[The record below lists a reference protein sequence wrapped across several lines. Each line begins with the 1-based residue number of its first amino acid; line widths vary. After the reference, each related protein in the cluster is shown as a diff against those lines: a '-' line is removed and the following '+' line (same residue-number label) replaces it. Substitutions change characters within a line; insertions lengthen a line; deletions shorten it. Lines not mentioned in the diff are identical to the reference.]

1 MTTPVAE
8 RLLEAYRTRLAHG
21 ARPGRDELVAASG
34 VRSAQHGVGEAI
46 DQLGLSGLRGRAE
59 LAHRHAEDDGITYG
73 SRGTGGQGRDWP
85 LDPLPVIVDRPDWDH
100 LVSGLRQRLHLLD
113 LVLSDVY
120 GDRRLLHSRVLPA
133 EVVLGHPGFLRPVD
147 GIRLPSARQLV
158 LAACDVVRNAD
169 GWCVLTDRTQA
180 PSGAG
185 YAMADRR
192 IITRV
197 MAELHRRTDLSRLR
211 GFFHTMSEALMDL
224 SPPSAEGGRGV
235 LLTPGAGSE
244 TAFDQA
250 FMATLLGFPLVE
262 SDDLTVREGR
272 VYLRTTGRLVPVSV
286 IYRRVDED
294 WSDPLELRPES
305 RLGVPGLIEAARRG
319 SVSVANPIGAGVLE
333 NPGLLHFLPGIARA
347 FLGED
352 LSLPSPTSFWC
363 GDDTDRRHVL
373 ARLESLIL
381 KPLARGVGQT
391 THFGWDLSG
400 AAAADL
406 RRRIGDEPWNWC
418 AQEPVE
424 MSTAPVASSSALEP
438 RRMVLRTF
446 AVARAGEYVVMPGA
460 LGRVASDADSFDVS
474 TSGGAVAKDVWVPA
488 DPAERPGERRPALL
502 PGPAALR
509 GIAGALVD
517 AGAGVAPRVAEDLFW
532 LGRYTERAEG
542 TGRLLRVADD
552 LSEDHA
558 ARPGTPGA
566 AALDALLHAATQ
578 VTDLQPTELAGSSLD
593 TSRDLLRLL
602 VLDADT
608 PGSVA
613 FAVERLVGAAHEVRD
628 QMSLDTWM
636 VLGRLERL
644 LASRPDTSE
653 QPLQHL
659 LGQILEGLLAFAG
672 IVANGMIRD
681 LTWAF
686 LDAGIRI
693 ERALHTVSLLRH
705 TVAFERP
712 PVIDGQVTESVLLA
726 ADSVITH
733 RRRTAVGIGPA
744 SPSAACLA
752 LLLLDRTNP
761 RSVIFSL
768 DQFGLVLEQI
778 GDDEAAQS
786 ARKLVTRLAEVDP
799 DEVSAGDRS
808 DMVALLDD
816 LHADA
821 AGLAAAVE
829 ESHFA
834 RKAPQRAQL
843 SGWTL
848 AKDGSQTEGPAVRAE
863 P

>member
-8 RLLEAYRTRLAHG
+8 RLLEAYRIRLA
-21 ARPGRDELVAASG
+21 RDELVDGSG
-34 VRSAQHGVGEAI
+34 VRSAQHGVGRAI
-46 DQLGLSGLRGRAE
+46 DELGLSGLRGRAA
-59 LAHRHAEDDGITYG
+59 LAYRYAQDDGITYG
-73 SRGTGGQGRDWP
+73 GRGTGGQGRDWP

-100 LVSGLRQRLHLLD
+100 LVAGLCQRLHLLD
-113 LVLSDVY
+113 LVLTDIY
-120 GDRRLLHSRVLPA
+120 GDRRLMRSGVLPA

-197 MAELHRRTDLSRLR
+197 LPELHRRTDLSRLR
-211 GFFHTMSEALMDL
+211 GFFHLMSEALMDL
-224 SPPSAEGGRGV
+224 SPPSAEPGRGV
-235 LLTPGAGSE
+235 LLTPGASSE

-272 VYLRTTGRLVPVSV
+272 VYLRTTGRLAPVSV

-305 RLGVPGLIEAARRG
+305 QLGVPGLIEAVRRG
-319 SVSVANPIGAGVLE
+319 TVSVANPIGAGVLE
-333 NPGLLHFLPGIARA
+333 NPGLLHYLPGIARA

-363 GDDTDRRHVL
+363 GDDTDRQHVM
-373 ARLESLIL
+373 ARLDSLIL
-381 KPLARGVGQT
+381 KPLSRGIGQT
-391 THFGWDLSG
+391 THFGWNLS
-400 AAAADL
+400 AAANDDL
-406 RRRIGDEPWNWC
+406 RRRINAEPWNWC

-446 AVARAGEYVVMPGA
+446 AVARGGEYVVMPGA

-488 DPAERPGERRPALL
+488 DPAERAGERRPAV
-502 PGPAALR
+502 LR
-509 GIAGALVD
+509 GVAGALVD

-578 VTDLQPTELAGSSLD
+578 VTDLQSPEFIAGSSAD

-613 FAVERLVGAAHEVRD
+613 FAIERLVGAAHEVRD

-653 QPLQHL
+653 MPLQHL

-686 LDAGIRI
+686 LDGGIRI
-693 ERALHTVSLLRH
+693 ERALHTISLLRH

-733 RRRTAVGIGPA
+733 RRRTAAGMGPA
-744 SPSAACLA
+744 SPSPACLA

-768 DQFGLVLEQI
+768 DQFATVLAQI
-778 GDDEAAQS
+778 GDDESAQAAQDLV
-786 ARKLVTRLAEVDP
+786 ARLEEVDP
-799 DEVSAGDRS
+799 EDVSAGDRS
-808 DMVALLDD
+808 DLVALLDH

-821 AGLAAAVE
+821 TGLAATVE
-829 ESHFA
+829 DKHFV

-843 SGWTL
+843 AGWTL
-848 AKDGSQTEGPAVRAE
+848 AKDGSETDSSSGGQS
-863 P
+863 